1 MLNRD
6 KAQSLN
12 PFLKWAGGK
21 RWLPANY
28 SHFLPTNFNRYI
40 EPFLGGGAVF
50 FHLTPKRAILG
61 DSNRELIETY
71 QALRGDWRKVVNF
84 LKVHHR
90 KHSTDYYYRIR
101 ATIPKTL
108 AERAAR
114 FIYLNRTCWNG
125 LYRVNLNGKFNVP
138 IGTKTDVLYED
149 DNFAAI
155 HRALRSAELRCSDFE
170 YLVDEA
176 RSGDLVF
183 VDPPYTVR
191 HNHNAFVK
199 YNEQLFSWWDQE
211 RLFYALKRARKR
223 GAKIVATN
231 AFHSSVKSL
240 YRGHFELIRVSRL
253 SSISSKADTRAK
265 YDELLILA

>member
-1 MLNRD
+1 MQKD
-6 KAQSLN
+6 KELIK

-21 RWLPANY
+21 RWLAASY
-28 SHFLPTNFNRYI
+28 SHLLPTDFNRYI

-50 FHLTPKRAILG
+50 FHLMPKVAILG
-61 DSNRELIETY
+61 DTNRDLIETY
-71 QALRGDWRKVVNF
+71 LALKNDWKGVVRY
-84 LKVHHR
+84 LAIHHQ
-90 KHSTDYYYRIR
+90 KHTSDYYYRIR
-101 ATIPKTL
+101 ATIPETRAK
-108 AERAAR
+108 RAAR

-125 LYRVNLNGKFNVP
+125 LYRVNLFGQFNVP
-138 IGTKTDVLYED
+138 VGTKTEVLYED
-149 DNFAAI
+149 DDFATIA
-155 HRALRSAELRCSDFE
+155 RVLRGAELRCNDFE
-170 YLVDEA
+170 YLIDEA
-176 RSGDLVF
+176 QKGDLVF

-199 YNEQLFSWWDQE
+199 YNEKLFSWWDQE
-211 RLFYALKRARKR
+211 RLFYALKRARNR

-253 SSISSKADTRAK
+253 SSISSKANTRAK